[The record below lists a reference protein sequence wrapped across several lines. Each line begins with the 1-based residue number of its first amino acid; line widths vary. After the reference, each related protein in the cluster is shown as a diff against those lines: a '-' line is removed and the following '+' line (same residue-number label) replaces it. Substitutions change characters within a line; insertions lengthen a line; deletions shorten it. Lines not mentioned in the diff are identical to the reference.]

1 MSVATDQQAHN
12 KRWQEEEEAEQLTV
26 LRQMLTG
33 GEIVPAQL
41 PSASHWT
48 SELGLA
54 AAVLAQAMADIRW
67 QRADG
72 RDHIQ
77 VAAALRWVRADD
89 RGWPFAFLRVC
100 ELMQLEPAWVR
111 RRVRGWL
118 HRGRREIGRG
128 IRQAA

>member
-1 MSVATDQQAHN
+1 MNAAIQTQDTQVRQLEE
-12 KRWQEEEEAEQLTV
+12 QEPEQLTV

-41 PSASHWT
+41 PSASYWT
-48 SELGLA
+48 PELGLA

-67 QRADG
+67 RRADG

-77 VAAALRWVRADD
+77 VSAALRWVRAED
-89 RGWPFAFLRVC
+89 RSWPYSFVRVC
-100 ELMQLEPAWVR
+100 ELLQLEPAWVR
-111 RRVRGWL
+111 RRIKGWL
-118 HRGRREIGRG
+118 HRRVQSGRS

>member
-1 MSVATDQQAHN
+1 MDAAIQTQDTQVRQLEE
-12 KRWQEEEEAEQLTV
+12 QEPEQLTV

-48 SELGLA
+48 PELGLA

-67 QRADG
+67 RRGDG

-77 VAAALRWVRADD
+77 VAAALRWVRAED
-89 RGWPFAFLRVC
+89 RSWPYSFVRVC
-100 ELMQLEPAWVR
+100 DLLQLEPAWVR
-111 RRVRGWL
+111 RRIKGWL
-118 HRGRREIGRG
+118 HRRVQSGRS

>member
-1 MSVATDQQAHN
+1 MEAATEQQAQ
-12 KRWQEEEEAEQLTV
+12 KQRWQEEEEPEQLTV

-48 SELGLA
+48 PELGLA

-67 QRADG
+67 RRADG

-77 VAAALRWVRADD
+77 VAAALRWVRTDD

-100 ELMQLEPAWVR
+100 ELLQLEPAWVR
-111 RRVRGWL
+111 RRVRSWM
-118 HRGRREIGRG
+118 HRERRTVGRA

>member
-1 MSVATDQQAHN
+1 MDAAIQTQDTQVRQLEE
-12 KRWQEEEEAEQLTV
+12 QEPEQLTV

-48 SELGLA
+48 PELGFA

-67 QRADG
+67 RRADG

-77 VAAALRWVRADD
+77 VAAALRWVRTED
-89 RGWPFAFLRVC
+89 RSWPYSFVRVC
-100 ELMQLEPAWVR
+100 DLLQLEPAWVR
-111 RRVRGWL
+111 RRIKGWL
-118 HRGRREIGRG
+118 HRRVQSGRS

>member
-1 MSVATDQQAHN
+1 MNAAIQTQDTKV
-12 KRWQEEEEAEQLTV
+12 RELEETEPEQLTV

-48 SELGLA
+48 PELGLA

-67 QRADG
+67 RHADG

-77 VAAALRWVRADD
+77 VAAAMRWVRAED
-89 RGWPFAFLRVC
+89 RDWPYSFLRVC
-100 ELMQLEPAWVR
+100 ELLQLEPAWVR
-111 RRVRGWL
+111 RRIKGWMQ
-118 HRGRREIGRG
+118 RTVQTGRS

>member
-1 MSVATDQQAHN
+1 MDAAIQTQDTQVRQLEE
-12 KRWQEEEEAEQLTV
+12 QEPEQLTV

-48 SELGLA
+48 PELGLA

-67 QRADG
+67 RRGDG

-77 VAAALRWVRADD
+77 VAAALRWVRAED
-89 RGWPFAFLRVC
+89 RSWPYSFVRVC
-100 ELMQLEPAWVR
+100 ELLQLEPAWVR
-111 RRVRGWL
+111 RRIKGWL
-118 HRGRREIGRG
+118 HRRVQSGRS